1 MVMFFAG
8 LTSAYIVRKSEGN
21 WQEFEL
27 PSWFL
32 YSFVL
37 VILSSLFIILAKK
50 RFQRELPYQQ
60 MILVSVVLG
69 LLFSLSQF
77 LGWKELV
84 QNGIYFTGEG
94 SNPSGSFLYV
104 LTLAHLLHLIAG
116 LIALLVGYF
125 NSISDKYTVDDHL
138 GLDLIFTFWHFLT
151 ILWVYLYLFLVFI

>member
-1 MVMFFAG
+1 MFFAG

-21 WQEFEL
+21 WLEFEL

-32 YSFVL
+32 HSFVL

-50 RFQRELPYQQ
+50 RFHKELPYQQ

-125 NSISDKYTVDDHL
+125 NSMSNKYTIDDHL

>member
-1 MVMFFAG
+1 MFFAG

-37 VILSSLFIILAKK
+37 VILSSLFIILANK
-50 RFQRELPYQQ
+50 RFHKELPYQQ
-60 MILVSVVLG
+60 MILVS
-69 LLFSLSQF
+69 
-77 LGWKELV
+77 
-84 QNGIYFTGEG
+84 
-94 SNPSGSFLYV
+94 NPAGSFLYV

-125 NSISDKYTVDDHL
+125 NSMSNKYTVDDHL

>member
-1 MVMFFAG
+1 
-8 LTSAYIVRKSEGN
+8 
-21 WQEFEL
+21 
-27 PSWFL
+27 
-32 YSFVL
+32 
-37 VILSSLFIILAKK
+37 
-50 RFQRELPYQQ
+50 

-125 NSISDKYTVDDHL
+125 NSISNKYTIDDHL